1 MQICLVSLPYN
12 EKRELGRQLLQ
23 FSTKPPLYSSV
34 SRASALK
41 QVLWT

>member
-1 MQICLVSLPYN
+1 MGICLGSLLYN
-12 EKRELGRQLLQ
+12 DKREPGRQLLH
-23 FSTKPPLYSSV
+23 FSTQPPLRSSV

>member
-1 MQICLVSLPYN
+1 MGICLVSLLYN
-12 EKRELGRQLLQ
+12 KRELGRQLQ
-23 FSTKPPLYSSV
+23 FSTQPPLYSSV

>member
-1 MQICLVSLPYN
+1 MEICLVSLLYN
-12 EKRELGRQLLQ
+12 DERELDRRLLQ
-23 FSTKPPLYSSV
+23 FSTHRPLPSSL

>member
-1 MQICLVSLPYN
+1 MGICLVSLLSY

-23 FSTKPPLYSSV
+23 FSTKPPLHSSV

>member
-1 MQICLVSLPYN
+1 MGICLVSLLYN
-12 EKRELGRQLLQ
+12 KRELGRQALQ
-23 FSTKPPLYSSV
+23 FSEQPPLYSSV